1 MSLIVS
7 SYYDSRVG
15 KSGTT
20 LTPEQPGMTVEAV
33 REHIDFKCPV
43 EFRTVNGV
51 DTLYIVEID
60 ADLVIHTINTGRVE
74 EHLK

>member
-20 LTPEQPGMTVEAV
+20 LTPEQPGMTIDTV

-43 EFRTVNGV
+43 KFRMVNGE

-60 ADLVIHTINTGRVE
+60 ADLVVHNINTGRIE